1 MSGTIIVVEFII
13 GILAS
18 IFATLYMDKSYD
30 AEQCRQETAKKSG
43 DALKN

>member
-1 MSGTIIVVEFII
+1 MSGTVIVVEFII

-30 AEQCRQETAKKSG
+30 AEQRRQEIAKKSG
-43 DALKN
+43 EALNN